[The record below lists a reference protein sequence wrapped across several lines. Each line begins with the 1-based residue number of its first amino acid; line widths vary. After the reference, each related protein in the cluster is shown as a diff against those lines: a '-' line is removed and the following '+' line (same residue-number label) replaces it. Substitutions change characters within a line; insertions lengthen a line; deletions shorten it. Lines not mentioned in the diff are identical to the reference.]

1 MFKFNAV
8 CELFAIETR
17 VSKKNNNTYT
27 VFTLLAENGKT
38 VDIMY
43 NGEALNFAG
52 LNLRECYDFT
62 FQIEVG
68 RYNKI
73 VITNISK

>member
-27 VFTLLAENGKT
+27 VLTILAENGKT
-38 VDIMY
+38 VDVMY
-43 NGEALNFAG
+43 TGETLNYAG

-62 FQIEVG
+62 FAVEVG
-68 RYNKI
+68 RFNRI
-73 VITNISK
+73 TITNISK